1 MTKTRFKPSFWTT
14 RNVSLAAI
22 IAVSI
27 VLMIVLPVFAYFRFV
42 ITGQSYQMLYGI
54 GGVPIPISNEMLAV
68 LNLLAI
74 PVAVLGLGVLAW
86 TLYYYKMSLT
96 TTWKR
101 YLQRP
106 LVVLAIVLLIVSTPM
121 TLWLGAN
128 NKLTLSPELPPS
140 GSAKPPAAPEG
151 FQSGWVKVVIKD
163 AFNGS
168 ELPSGTIPIKVLD
181 YESENVTATVYNGG
195 MFHVDN
201 ASLGFVMF
209 SGYNNLTFTIYARD
223 NVSDPFINTVFLW
236 KLANTSEFNVSFYRL
251 DGNYG
256 NFNASDLTVGHHELY
271 MELSLTG
278 DSYGTSYLG
287 YGYYV
292 PKSFRGTLGLA
303 NNCSTGGLYI
313 GFAGAVENV
322 TVFGINTTVYSL
334 PSYNA
339 TVTLAVS
346 TSVVLYI
353 ELDVI
358 SNVSSI
364 AFFVDQIDN
373 YYNPIFAI

>member
-1 MTKTRFKPSFWTT
+1 MKRRYKSSFFTT
-14 RNVSLAAI
+14 RNILLILIV
-22 IAVSI
+22 AVSI
-27 VLMIVLPVFAYFRFV
+27 VLMIVLPVFAYFRFSLS
-42 ITGQSYQMLYGI
+42 GDPYQTLYGI
-54 GGVPIPISNEMLAV
+54 AGMQIPVSNEMLAV

-74 PVAVLGLGVLAW
+74 PVAVLGLGLLAW
-86 TLYYYKMSLT
+86 TLYYYKLSLT

-106 LVVLAIVLLIVSTPM
+106 LVVLAIVLLIVSTPI
-121 TLWLGAN
+121 TLWLGVN
-128 NKLTLSPELPPS
+128 NKLTMSPEYYS
-140 GSAKPPAAPEG
+140 QTGRPPAAPEG
-151 FQSGWVKVVIKD
+151 FQSGWVKVMVKD

-168 ELPSGTIPIKVLD
+168 ELPSGTIQVSVLD
-181 YESENVTATVYNGG
+181 YETENVTTTVYNGE

-201 ASLGFVMF
+201 ASLGFIYV

-223 NVSDPFINTVFLW
+223 NVSDPFVNTVFLW
-236 KLANTSEFNVSFYRL
+236 KLANTSDFNASFYKL
-251 DGNYG
+251 DGSYG